1 MIETEKETK
10 IVAKEEE
17 RNQGNRVFM
26 KINAQ

>member
-10 IVAKEEE
+10 IVAKEGE

-26 KINAQ
+26 KINPQ